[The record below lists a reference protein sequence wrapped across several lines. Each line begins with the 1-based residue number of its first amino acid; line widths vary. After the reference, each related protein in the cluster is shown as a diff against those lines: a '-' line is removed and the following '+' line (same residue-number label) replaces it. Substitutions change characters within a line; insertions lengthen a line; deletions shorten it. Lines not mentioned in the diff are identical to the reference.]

1 MTVDLRQVQTVFFDA
16 AGTLFNVRGSLGK
29 IYSDTMARHGAHM
42 ASETV
47 EIRFKQAFA
56 TAPPLTFPGAALED
70 VPRLERA
77 WWRTLVAQVMHPAEP
92 FDKFEAC
99 FNDLFELFQTER
111 GWELDPGAKPLLDY
125 LASGGRTMGI
135 VSNFD
140 SRLRNI
146 LRHLGIDHY
155 FKSVTI
161 ATEAGIAKPNP
172 EIFRLAMRRHGVD
185 AGEAIYVGDS
195 VKRDVEASR
204 AAGLIPVLI
213 LREREVAGWKIGLL
227 RKRAEPPADPNL
239 RRFRS
244 LSDLLTWL
252 QSA

>member
-1 MTVDLRQVQTVFFDA
+1 MAIDPRQVQTVFFDA
-16 AGTLFNVRGSLGK
+16 AGTLFHVRGSLGG
-29 IYSDTMARHGAHM
+29 IYSDTMARHGALM
-42 ASETV
+42 SSDTV

-56 TAPPLTFPGAALED
+56 TAPPLTFPGAPLED
-70 VPRLERA
+70 IPRLERA

-92 FDKFEAC
+92 FEKFEEC
-99 FNDLFELFQTER
+99 FNELFELFQTKR
-111 GWELDPGAKPLLDY
+111 SWELDPGAKPLLDY

-146 LRHLGIDHY
+146 LHNLEIASY

-172 EIFRLAMRRHGVD
+172 EIFRLAMRQHGLD
-185 AGEAIYVGDS
+185 SSEAIYVGDS
-195 VKRDVEASR
+195 IKRDVEASR

-213 LREREVAGWKIGLL
+213 LREREVSGWKIGPL
-227 RKRAEPPADPNL
+227 REKVIPPTDPNL
-239 RRFRS
+239 VHFRS
-244 LSDLLTWL
+244 LSDFLIWL
-252 QSA
+252 QGA

>member
-1 MTVDLRQVQTVFFDA
+1 MTIDLRQIQTVFFDA
-16 AGTLFNVRGSLGK
+16 AGTLFHVRGSLGK
-29 IYSDTMARHGAHM
+29 IYSDMMARHGARM

-56 TAPPLTFPGAALED
+56 TAPPLTFPGAASED
-70 VPRLERA
+70 IPRLERA

-92 FDKFEAC
+92 FEKFEEC

-140 SRLRNI
+140 SRLRSI
-146 LRHLGIDHY
+146 LHNLGIAHY
-155 FKSVTI
+155 FKSVTV

-172 EIFRLAMRRHGVD
+172 EIFRLAMRRHGL
-185 AGEAIYVGDS
+185 ATGEAIYVGDS
-195 VKRDVEASR
+195 MKRDVEASR

-213 LREREVAGWKIGLL
+213 LREREVAGWKIGPL
-227 RKRAEPPADPNL
+227 RKRVEPPTDPNL
-239 RRFRS
+239 VHFRS

-252 QSA
+252 ESA